1 MDSGVLILELF
12 NLGVEKQC
20 VNTDAIIPPWF
31 TKTNKNSYLIKI
43 INLTKLFRLSTGLE
57 KKKTRSS
64 SITLIS

>member
-31 TKTNKNSYLIKI
+31 TKTNQNY
-43 INLTKLFRLSTGLE
+43 
-57 KKKTRSS
+57 
-64 SITLIS
+64 